1 MKRLLLSIFVAAG
14 IAVPGL
20 AAAQTLPEPVATLG
34 LSDVE
39 FRQKPRVEYG
49 SYVYG
54 TLPGGARIEIE
65 LDRDGAIE
73 EIEARGRG
81 LFPVAEIRSLI
92 PAPVLE
98 NASWPAD
105 AMLEKIEFE
114 RNGRLEI
121 EGLLADGREFEA
133 EFAADGRLID
143 FDIDH

>member
-1 MKRLLLSIFVAAG
+1 MKRLLLSTIVTAG
-14 IAVPGL
+14 LAITGL
-20 AAAQTLPEPVATLG
+20 AAAQTLPEPVAGLG
-34 LSDVE
+34 LTDVE

-49 SYVYG
+49 SYIHG

-98 NASWPAD
+98 NVSWPAD
-105 AMLEKIEFE
+105 ALLEKIEFE
-114 RNGRLEI
+114 RDGRVEI
-121 EGLLADGREFEA
+121 EGRLPDGREFDA

-143 FDIDH
+143 FDIDD